1 MANKDRRSRLPRI
14 ERGEDFHLEDET
26 AHLWAVSYADFL
38 MVLLSFFIL
47 FFSTDTQTKDDII
60 EVISKKTQ
68 KITEGSESS
77 SSLAGTAG
85 TGIDGVDV
93 DSLINVLKARNVSVE
108 KLKRKIVFRFADNIY
123 GLGEFRL
130 TQDSRQ
136 ELFAVLDLLKP
147 YYEAVDITI
156 VGHTDSLKLKQ
167 RDQKQLI
174 KNNFDLSVF
183 RATRALEAAIGHG
196 APIEALAAKGSADFR
211 RNSRT
216 LSLVVTPRNIE

>member
-1 MANKDRRSRLPRI
+1 MANRRSRLPRI
-14 ERGEDFHLEDET
+14 EHTDDYHLEDET

-47 FFSTDTQTKDDII
+47 FFSTDDQTKDDII
-60 EVISKKTQ
+60 ERISKT
-68 KITEGSESS
+68 TEKMGVVGSADSS
-77 SSLAGTAG
+77 SVSAQ
-85 TGIDGVDV
+85 TGRGGFSSVDV
-93 DSLINVLKARNVSVE
+93 DALAQILKQRNVTIE
-108 KLKRKIVFRFADNIY
+108 KLRRKIIFKFDDNIY
-123 GLGEFRL
+123 GLGEFKL
-130 TQDSRQ
+130 NSESQT

-147 YYEAVDITI
+147 YFESVDITI
-156 VGHTDSLKLKQ
+156 VGHTDSRKMRQ
-167 RDQKQLI
+167 RQSQQLI

-183 RATRALEAAIGHG
+183 RATRALEAAITHG

>member
-1 MANKDRRSRLPRI
+1 MANDNRRSRLPRI

-26 AHLWAVSYADFL
+26 AHLWAISYADFL

-47 FFSTDTQTKDDII
+47 FFSTDNQTKDDII

-68 KITEGSESS
+68 KISGGSADS

-93 DSLINVLKARNVSVE
+93 DSLLDVLKARSITVE
-108 KLKRKIVFRFADNIY
+108 KLHRKIIFKFEDNIY
-123 GLGEFRL
+123 GLGEFKL
-130 TQDSRQ
+130 TKKSQT

-147 YYEAVDITI
+147 YYQAVDITI
-156 VGHTDSLKLKQ
+156 VGHTDSLKMKQ
-167 RDQKQLI
+167 RERDQLI

-216 LSLVVTPRNIE
+216 LSLVVTPRNVE